1 MNKERK
7 IFIVVASGGQGTEK
21 HYYDTIERKRTI
33 GEASEFL
40 EERDIN
46 ILRNNYHGGPFAVWG
61 SVPGSGN
68 IRTWEV
74 MEPGDYVIIYKSG
87 EIIFAAEVAIKARN
101 PRMAEYLWGRDSNNN
116 TWEYMYF
123 LVNTQKTNVSMSK
136 LNPYLGYAEKYFP
149 RGFMAIDQE
158 KVNHLLNTYG
168 DLLSALKR
176 IEQGVELEKV
186 PERVKIE
193 IDQIQENVERATTEH
208 DEMQWRLI
216 RLGKKTNVDVW
227 VPANDQGKSYKG
239 NMFKGYVLDNFQ
251 EVLDV
256 PTYVKN
262 IDVVWKYGFS
272 IKSAFEIEHSTS
284 VYSGI
289 LRLSDLK
296 ALAPN
301 SNYPMFIVADRNRRN
316 KVFSELRRPTFDNP
330 FLKLPEAI
338 SFLSYDKVRELDEQ
352 VKNADSNISL
362 DFLVSQG
369 EKLGSLVS

>member
-1 MNKERK
+1 MSKTRK

-33 GEASEFL
+33 DETAKFL
-40 EERDIN
+40 EEKELN
-46 ILRNNYHGGPFAVWG
+46 ILKNNYHGGPFAVWG

-68 IRTWEV
+68 TRTWDA
-74 MEPGDYVIIYKSG
+74 MEAGDYVIIYKSG
-87 EIIFAAEVAIKARN
+87 EIIFAAEVALKARN
-101 PRMAEYLWGRDSNNN
+101 PRMAEYLWGKDSNGA

-123 LVNTQKTNVSMSK
+123 LVNAQKVNVSMPK
-136 LNPYLGYAEKYFP
+136 LNPYLGYAANYFP

-158 KVNHLLNTYG
+158 KANHLLNTYG

-176 IEQGVELEKV
+176 MEQGVELEEV
-186 PERVKIE
+186 PERIKKESDLIE
-193 IDQIQENVERATTEH
+193 DHVERATTEH

-216 RLGKKTNVDVW
+216 SLGRKTNVDVW
-227 VPANDQGKSYKG
+227 IPTNDQGKSYEG
-239 NMFKGYVLDNFQ
+239 NRFKGYVLDNFQ
-251 EVLDV
+251 ETLDV

-262 IDVVWKYGFS
+262 IDVVWKYGYS

-301 SNYPMFIVADRNRRN
+301 SNYPMFIVADRGRRN
-316 KVFSELRRPTFDNP
+316 KVFLELQRPTFNNA
-330 FLKLPEAI
+330 FMKLPGAI
-338 SFLSYDKVRELDEQ
+338 SFLSYDKVRELDNQ
-352 VKNADSNISL
+352 VKDADSNISL
-362 DFLVSQG
+362 DFLVNQS
-369 EKLGSLVS
+369 ERVN